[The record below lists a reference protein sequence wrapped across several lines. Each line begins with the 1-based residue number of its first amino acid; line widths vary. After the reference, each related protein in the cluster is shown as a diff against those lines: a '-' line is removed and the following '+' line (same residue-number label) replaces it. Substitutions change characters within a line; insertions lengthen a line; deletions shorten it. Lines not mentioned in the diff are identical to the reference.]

1 MNKAQHIVQLVVGSL
16 HEAVG
21 IRGIL
26 PGQPSS
32 GVPATS
38 SVVHQMV
45 HPASGY
51 QHVDPGVEL
60 RPPFLPHVG
69 SHGTHPTPDQQ
80 VHVPAPHMG
89 SLSHADPGLQPHVFQ
104 PPAHFSPPHFAP
116 PSHPA
121 DAITPVIFPP
131 RMRAPTWNPQDFT
144 THPGAG
150 EGPKSLAR
158 ELLDR
163 SGDLLSFT
171 GHGMASAMKTT
182 GTALQNAGDIAHQ
195 YPVITGVGA
204 LGAGYLLYRRHKASR
219 NAQF

>member
-16 HEAVG
+16 HETAA

-60 RPPFLPHVG
+60 RPPFLPHVR
-69 SHGTHPTPDQQ
+69 THAIPPTPDAQ
-80 VHVPAPHMG
+80 VHIAAPHVG
-89 SLSHADPGLQPHVFQ
+89 SLSHSDPGLQPHVFQ
-104 PPAHFSPPHFAP
+104 PQAHLTAPHVTP
-116 PSHPA
+116 LHPA
-121 DAITPVIFPP
+121 DGITPVIFPP
-131 RMRAPTWNPQDFT
+131 RMRMPSWDPQKFT

-204 LGAGYLLYRRHKASR
+204 LGAGYLLYRRQKAHR